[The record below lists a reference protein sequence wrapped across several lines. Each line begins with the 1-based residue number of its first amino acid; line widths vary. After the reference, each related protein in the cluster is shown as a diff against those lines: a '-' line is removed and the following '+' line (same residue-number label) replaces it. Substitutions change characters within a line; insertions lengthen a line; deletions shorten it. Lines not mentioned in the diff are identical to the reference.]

1 MTTVKTDLNPTPAA
15 RAPFAPTADVP
26 RSNVQDAIAY
36 LAENGGGGGGSGAPT
51 DAEYLVSS
59 TSGDLSNERLVGNSA
74 TITWDFSGLGTA
86 TASLQHLGLEDL
98 SDPGQDKGVFWDDS
112 EGAVGWFRAGT
123 GMGFVGDYLSI
134 TDPDLVAVTETSF
147 TAGDVL
153 YHDGTTLKRLAAGTD
168 GQFLRTRGNT
178 GTAPDWQN
186 IPGGGDMLRANNLSD
201 VTDAT
206 AARSNLGLEIG
217 ADVQA
222 WAANLDAWALLVPT
236 DYSTTAQIAAAYQPL
251 DADLTAIA
259 ALTTT
264 SYGRA
269 FLALAN
275 EAAFKAA
282 VNLEIGTDVQA
293 YSSNLDG
300 WSALATAA
308 KQDTDAT
315 LTALAGV
322 STAADK
328 LIFANGADS
337 FTTTDLTA
345 FGRSLIDDAN
355 AAAARTTLG
364 LVIGTDVQ
372 AYSAVLAG
380 TTASFTTAHETK
392 LGHIAVTQAV
402 DLDAIEARVN
412 ELDAAVVLKGGWDA
426 SSGSF
431 PGSGAA
437 QAGWSY
443 IVTVAGTVDG
453 VAFNINDRILAYTD
467 NASTSTYAGNWI
479 KLDYTDQV
487 VSVAGRTGSV
497 TLTSSDLTDVTAF
510 SQTLLDDA
518 DAASARATLGL
529 TIGTD
534 VQAYDVELAA
544 LAGLTSAA
552 DGLPYFTGSGSAA
565 LATLTAFGRSLIDD
579 ADATAGRSTLGLG
592 SLATAST
599 INNDNWS
606 GTDLALANG
615 GTGASLT
622 DPNAD
627 RILFWD
633 DSGNAVDWL
642 APSSGIE
649 ISGTSLQMTAA
660 QRTSEIVFVIDG
672 GGSAITTGNKGFLE
686 IPFACTI
693 TQATALADQS
703 GSIVVDVW
711 KDTYAN
717 YPPTDADS
725 ITASAPV
732 TISSATKSQD
742 ATLTGWTTSVAAG
755 DVLGFNVDSASTI
768 TRVTIALKVTKT

>member
-134 TDPDLVAVTETSF
+134 TDPDLVAVAETSF

-579 ADATAGRSTLGLG
+579 ADAATARTTLGL
-592 SLATAST
+592 A
-599 INNDNWS
+599 I
-606 GTDLALANG
+606 GTNVQAQSAALDQVAALG
-615 GTGASLT
+615 

-627 RILFWD
+627 RLMFWD
-633 DSGNAVDWL
+633 DSAGGFAYLTLGTNLSITGTTINATGGGGAGLVD
-642 APSSGIE
+642 GDYGDITVGG
-649 ISGTSLQMTAA
+649 SGTTMTIDNDAVTYAKLQNTAA
-660 QRTSEIVFVIDG
+660 
-672 GGSAITTGNKGFLE
+672 GNVVL
-686 IPFACTI
+686 TR
-693 TQATALADQS
+693 AD
-703 GSIVVDVW
+703 
-711 KDTYAN
+711 A
-717 YPPTDADS
+717 
-725 ITASAPV
+725 
-732 TISSATKSQD
+732 
-742 ATLTGWTTSVAAG
+742 AAG
-755 DVLGFNVDSASTI
+755 DIGETALSASQLLGRGSSGDVAAI
-768 TRVTIALKVTKT
+768 TLGTNLSMTGTTLNASGGGIGRGAVIASLTRNDMN